1 MGSVYRKFLKEVLL
15 LYSENYNMGGVVKK
29 GGCNTGMN
37 AVKKVIVPTYDV
49 LDSLEDEEYD
59 DEVFYPSEPSGKS
72 KRKIF
77 GKAIKSLSSKSF
89 KIKKNKGGCYKAEK
103 VTTDYENH
111 IAEFS
116 ALKSA
121 ISLVPG
127 VKNFLVDQLPHALEQ
142 VHDNIPVALNLI
154 LPIAFKKVLPGVMGN
169 VAGQAVASK
178 ITSYIQQK
186 DSTVLSR
193 CIPEDILYD
202 IAVKR
207 SLEDNESSDDK
218 SLDLKR
224 FKFEN

>member
-1 MGSVYRKFLKEVLL
+1 MGVYQKFLKEVLL
-15 LYSENYNMGGVVKK
+15 LYSENFNMGRVVKK
-29 GGCNTGMN
+29 GGCNTGKN

-59 DEVFYPSEPSGKS
+59 EVFYPSEPSGKS

-77 GKAIKSLSSKSF
+77 GKALKFLSSKSF
-89 KIKKNKGGCYKAEK
+89 KIKKNKGGCHKAEK
-103 VTTDYENH
+103 VTT
-111 IAEFS
+111 

-178 ITSYIQQK
+178 VTSYIQQK

-193 CIPEDILYD
+193 CIPQDILYD

-207 SLEDNESSDDK
+207 SLEDNESSDEK

>member
-15 LYSENYNMGGVVKK
+15 LYSENYNMGRIVKK
-29 GGCNTGMN
+29 GGCNTGKN

-59 DEVFYPSEPSGKS
+59 DEVFYPSEPSGK
-72 KRKIF
+72 RKIF

-89 KIKKNKGGCYKAEK
+89 KIKKNKGGCHKAEK
-103 VTTDYENH
+103 VTT
-111 IAEFS
+111 

-121 ISLVPG
+121 ISFVPG

-169 VAGQAVASK
+169 VASQAVASK
-178 ITSYIQQK
+178 VTPFIQEQVYPK
-186 DSTVLSR
+186 VLSR

-207 SLEDNESSDDK
+207 SLEDCESSDEK
-218 SLDLKR
+218 GVDLKR
-224 FKFEN
+224 

>member
-1 MGSVYRKFLKEVLL
+1 MGVLL
-15 LYSENYNMGGVVKK
+15 FYSENYNMGRVAKK
-29 GGCNTGMN
+29 EGGCNTGNN
-37 AVKKVIVPTYDV
+37 AVKKVIGPSYDV

-59 DEVFYPSEPSGKS
+59 DEVFYPSEPSGK
-72 KRKIF
+72 RKIF
-77 GKAIKSLSSKSF
+77 GKAIKSLSFKSF
-89 KIKKNKGGCYKAEK
+89 KIKKNKGGCHKAEK
-103 VTTDYENH
+103 VTT
-111 IAEFS
+111 

-178 ITSYIQQK
+178 VTSYIRQK

-207 SLEDNESSDDK
+207 SLEDNESSDET
-218 SLDLKR
+218 SSDLKR
-224 FKFEN
+224 FKF

>member
-29 GGCNTGMN
+29 GGCNTGNN

-89 KIKKNKGGCYKAEK
+89 KIKKNKGGCHKAEK
-103 VTTDYENH
+103 VTT
-111 IAEFS
+111 

-178 ITSYIQQK
+178 VTSYIQQK

>member
-15 LYSENYNMGGVVKK
+15 LYSETYNMGRIVKK

-89 KIKKNKGGCYKAEK
+89 KIKKNKGGCHKAEK
-103 VTTDYENH
+103 VTT
-111 IAEFS
+111 

-178 ITSYIQQK
+178 VTSYIQQK

-207 SLEDNESSDDK
+207 SLEDNESSDEK

>member
-15 LYSENYNMGGVVKK
+15 LYSENYNMGRIVKK

-89 KIKKNKGGCYKAEK
+89 KIKKNKGGCHKAEK
-103 VTTDYENH
+103 VTT
-111 IAEFS
+111 

-121 ISLVPG
+121 ISFVPG

-154 LPIAFKKVLPGVMGN
+154 LPIAFKKVLPGVMCN

-178 ITSYIQQK
+178 VTSYIQQK

-207 SLEDNESSDDK
+207 SLEDNESSDEK

>member
-1 MGSVYRKFLKEVLL
+1 MGVLL
-15 LYSENYNMGGVVKK
+15 FHSENYIMGRIAKK
-29 GGCNTGMN
+29 EGGCNTGKN

-89 KIKKNKGGCYKAEK
+89 KIKKNKGDCHKAEK
-103 VTTDYENH
+103 VTT
-111 IAEFS
+111 

-178 ITSYIQQK
+178 VTSYIQQK

-207 SLEDNESSDDK
+207 SLEDNESSDEK
-218 SLDLKR
+218 SSDLKR
-224 FKFEN
+224 FKFGNSK